1 MSYINDLF
9 RAKQEEYLTASTIK
23 RLARLFKTGLIE
35 RAAAVAAMRE
45 EGAFEAE
52 IAAALA

>member
-9 RAKQEEYLTASTIK
+9 RAKQDDYLCDGAIK
-23 RLARLFKTGLIE
+23 RLARLFKRGIIE

-52 IAAALA
+52 ISEALA